1 MANPDAADPI
11 KESAELTIGGAD
23 NTQVDRAKLAKITR
37 DARAGTS
44 PPHGTETV
52 ASNLSDGRQ
61 AGVRERLEF
70 DEGGN
75 PASAKP
81 DPVLASKP

>member
-1 MANPDAADPI
+1 MANPDAHPI
-11 KESAELTIGGAD
+11 KKSAELTIGGAD
-23 NTQVDRAKLAKITR
+23 NTTVDRAKLAKITR
-37 DARAGTS
+37 DARAGNP

-52 ASNLSDGRQ
+52 APNLSDGRQ

-70 DEGGN
+70 DENGN
-75 PASAKP
+75 RASAKP